1 MDGAAEFFLKKIHGL
16 ELSGEMQTAV
26 IEYRV
31 KRNKLGKSDEEALEG
46 LYQGYFE
53 MFTEIYRDELEQW
66 INENQIIQMSLKS
79 R

>member
-1 MDGAAEFFLKKIHGL
+1 MDGAAEFFLKKVHGL
-16 ELSGEMQTAV
+16 ELCGEIQQAV

-31 KRNKLGKSDEEALEG
+31 KRNKLDKADEEALEG
-46 LYQGYFE
+46 LYQGYFD

-66 INENQIIQMSLKS
+66 INENQIIHMSLKS

>member
-16 ELSGEMQTAV
+16 ELSGEIQTAV

-31 KRNKLGKSDEEALEG
+31 KRNSMGDKDERALEN
-46 LYQGYFE
+46 LYQGYFD
-53 MFTEIYRDELEQW
+53 MFTEIYREELEHW
-66 INENQIIQMSLKS
+66 INENQIIHMSLKT

>member
-1 MDGAAEFFLKKIHGL
+1 VHGL
-16 ELSGEMQTAV
+16 ELSGEIQTAV

-31 KRNKLGKSDEEALEG
+31 KRNKMDKADEEGMEG
-46 LYQGYFE
+46 LYQGYFD

-66 INENQIIQMSLKS
+66 INENQIIHMSLKS